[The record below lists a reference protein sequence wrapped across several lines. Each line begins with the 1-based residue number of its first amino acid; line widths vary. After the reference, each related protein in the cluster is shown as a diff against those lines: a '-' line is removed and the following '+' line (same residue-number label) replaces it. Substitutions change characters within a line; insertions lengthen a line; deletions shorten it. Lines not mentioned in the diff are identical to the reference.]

1 MKIHILPANPEQAGA
16 LTEIAVAA
24 KRFWNYPEDW
34 IQTWLPHLTISAGYI
49 SANETWLAQTAGTL
63 AAWYSLQETGG
74 ELWLDNL
81 WVLPGFIGKGIG
93 RRLFLHSLE
102 RSRVRNASLL
112 KILADPNAE
121 SFYRH
126 LGAKKTGEERGEVGG
141 VPRILPVM
149 EIAL

>member
-1 MKIHILPANPEQAGA
+1 M
-16 LTEIAVAA
+16 
-24 KRFWNYPEDW
+24 
-34 IQTWLPHLTISAGYI
+34 
-49 SANETWLAQTAGTL
+49 
-63 AAWYSLQETGG
+63 QETGG